1 MSSHAWELAEWDAV
15 ETAERLKR
23 RDVSPTEV
31 IEAAITRA
39 RAAALLG
46 AIVTP
51 TFERALTEAGKP
63 SQGPL
68 AGVPT
73 FIKDLAQVEGV
84 RTTWGTAAA
93 GEYISPKSDPTVKAF
108 QATGMISLGKS
119 ATPEFGL
126 TATTEPLFSEPCR
139 NPWAPNHSTG
149 GSSGGAGALVAAG
162 VVPFAHGSDGGGS
175 IRIPSSCCG
184 LVGLKPSR
192 RRLDMEGS
200 NLLPV
205 NVAVHGVLTRTVRDT
220 VLFWSA
226 VEAQLPKR
234 HLPPIGEVKRRPE
247 KKLRIGVYVESPLG
261 SVVHPDAIKAA
272 EDAAALCKELG
283 HDVQPI
289 PCPVE
294 RQVGLDFQR
303 LWGFIAYVH
312 LKGSRALVHRDFDA
326 DKLEPGTRNFGRYF
340 SSQAGSSLNA
350 IRRLRGV
357 TRTWATLMERYD
369 VLMCPTL
376 GEPPPVLGHLRTDHP
391 FETAFS
397 RLVSFTPFTATANS
411 AGAPALSLPLG
422 RSAEGLPIGVQ
433 FAAAHGRDA
442 LLLELAFTI
451 EEARPWQR
459 LAPRDRW
466 ANFKK

>member
-1 MSSHAWELAEWDAV
+1 MNAWELAEWDAV
-15 ETAERLKR
+15 ETADHLKK
-23 RDVSPTEV
+23 RDVSATEV
-31 IEAAITRA
+31 VEAAITRA
-39 RAAALLG
+39 RDAALLG

-68 AGVPT
+68 AGLPT

-93 GEYISPKSDPTVKAF
+93 GEYVSPKSDPTVKAF

-220 VLFWSA
+220 VLFWNA
-226 VEAQLPKR
+226 VEAQLPRR
-234 HLPPIGEVKRRPE
+234 HLPPIGEVKHKPE

-289 PCPVE
+289 PCPVQ

-376 GEPPPVLGHLRTDHP
+376 GEPPPPLGHLRTDHP

-411 AGAPALSLPLG
+411 AGAPAISLPLG
-422 RSAEGLPIGVQ
+422 RSADGLPIGVQ
-433 FAAAHGRDA
+433 FAAAHERDA

-466 ANFKK
+466 VNFKK